1 MCKEIQ
7 EDINITEKSYYLCD
21 RKRCD
26 KCFDECHLTSDL
38 FHAVDGINRAK
49 FEVAQFKA
57 MGNGNVPRHDPFN
70 PSFKS
75 QLLNPFAKGE
85 QQ

>member
-1 MCKEIQ
+1 MCKKIQ
-7 EDINITEKSYYLCD
+7 EDINTTKKPYYLCD

-38 FHAVDGINRAK
+38 FHAVDGINRTE
-49 FEVAQFKA
+49 FEIMRFKY
-57 MGNGNVPRHDPFN
+57 MGAGNIPSHDPLA

-75 QLLNPFAKGE
+75 QLLNPFTKDE
-85 QQ
+85 